1 MSKLVQLGLNLIG
14 LDLSKL
20 PKLIKIGL
28 DLSKIEFIY
37 KFCSMELKI
46 LKPRDFD

>member
-14 LDLSKL
+14 LDLSK
-20 PKLIKIGL
+20 
-28 DLSKIEFIY
+28 IEFFY

-46 LKPRDFD
+46 LKPCDLD